1 MNWREYKYWF
11 FKTYSGQDPKGC
23 GPTSFLYFVLIGVA
37 VLTLI
42 GCRSVKTAESTSERH
57 SMSSLIERL
66 DSMARISNQRQL
78 DFMSHQSSF
87 IDSMRQ
93 SEKNDSSHT
102 VVINEKGDTV
112 RERIVIYKEVN
123 KEHSTEKEE
132 KDVWKQ
138 EFYRIDSLLKV
149 SMAKQEATDSLLR
162 EHEKVSE
169 IQLTRWQQ
177 IKQDFGGTA
186 ILAFV
191 ILLAVFLYRAINAF
205 KRKFSFPSHTR

>member
-1 MNWREYKYWF
+1 MNWKEYKYWF
-11 FKTYSGQDPKGC
+11 FKTYSSQDPKGC
-23 GPTSFLYFVLIGVA
+23 GPTSFMYFVLTGLA
-37 VLTLI
+37 VLSLI
-42 GCRSVKTAESTSERH
+42 GCRSVRTAETTTEQH
-57 SMSSLIERL
+57 NMSRLIERF
-66 DSMARISNQRQL
+66 DSMARISSQRQL
-78 DFMSHQSSF
+78 EFMSHQSSL

-93 SEKNDSSHT
+93 SEKRDSSHS

-138 EFYRIDSLLKV
+138 EFQRVDSLLSV

-169 IQLTRWQQ
+169 KQLTKWQQ
-177 IKQDFGGTA
+177 IKQEFGGTA
-186 ILAFV
+186 IIAIVF
-191 ILLAVFLYRAINAF
+191 LLAVFLYRAIDAF
-205 KRKFSFPSHTR
+205 KRK